1 MKTSRGLSQVVFNF
15 LPDQTFDHATRVW
28 KVDRWSE
35 AGVLPVDADVVRAS
49 LRRVTF
55 PWAIKDLDNGF
66 SERLADDQLQ
76 VVSPTEDGGVRA
88 EAFPELWYCRSCR
101 RLTTS
106 IQSPCICG
114 KDRWVQL
121 GFVAFHDCGVLETPW
136 VPTCP
141 EHKQVRINLPNTAST
156 ADLSF
161 DCPICRRKIVERG
174 FPFRKCACGK
184 GTLSYN
190 LHRAAVV
197 YTARSTVILNPPSA
211 SEAAAMKTASGREQ
225 VLDWI
230 LDGMTERKPLE
241 GAPTIESLIASMV
254 AQGVPESAARIA
266 AESAAEND
274 EAIRAAPHR
283 SVGLQGERLEL
294 ASDAALLLAYATASG
309 RTLVSDL
316 VERAPPAIQPR
327 YSVRY
332 PQSIQGAGLQAV
344 ELLDDFPVLNAAY
357 GFTRGGKSPGESA
370 LRWFKTSTGAP
381 RIHGQLSKTEALLFR
396 LDPLEV
402 SKWLS
407 LRGHLL
413 MAHGGAREAR
423 LEILRHCVVPA
434 TGTDPEQASPGAD
447 LLRLIHSYSHRVMRR
462 ISGFAGIDRD
472 SLSEYLVPEHLAFAI
487 YATARGD
494 FVLGGLQAL
503 FEHDLADSLAEVA
516 DGEHRCPLDPGC
528 VAHGGACVACLHVGE
543 PSCRLFN
550 QFLDRRTLFG
560 QGGYLV

>member
-15 LPDQTFDHATRVW
+15 LPDQTFDHATHVW

-35 AGVLPVDADVVRAS
+35 ARVLPVDADVVRSA

-55 PWAIKDLDNGF
+55 PWAVKGLDNGF
-66 SERLADDQLQ
+66 ADHLGDDQLQ

-101 RLTTS
+101 RLKTS
-106 IQSPCICG
+106 AESQCICG
-114 KDRWVQL
+114 TGRWVQL
-121 GFVAFHDCGVLETPW
+121 GFVAYHDCGVIETPW
-136 VPTCP
+136 VPTCR

-161 DCPICRRKIVERG
+161 DCPVCRRKIVERG
-174 FPFRKCACGK
+174 FPFRKCACGN
-184 GTLSYN
+184 GMLSYN

-211 SEAAAMKTASGREQ
+211 NEAAAMKTASGREQ
-225 VLDWI
+225 VLDWVI
-230 LDGMTERKPLE
+230 DGMTERKPLE
-241 GAPTIESLIASMV
+241 GAPTIDSLIASLI
-254 AQGVPESAARIA
+254 AQGVPEAAARIA
-266 AESAAEND
+266 AEAAAEGD
-274 EAIRAAPHR
+274 ETIKAAPQR
-283 SVGLQGERLEL
+283 AVELQGERLEL

-316 VERAPPAIQPR
+316 VERASPVIQPR
-327 YSVRY
+327 YSIRY
-332 PQSIQGAGLQAV
+332 PKAIDGAGLQTV

-357 GFTRGGKSPGESA
+357 GFTRSGKPAGESA
-370 LRWFKTSTGAP
+370 LRWFKTSSGAP
-381 RIHGQLSKTEALLFR
+381 RIHGQLSKTEALLFK
-396 LDPLEV
+396 LDPLKIL
-402 SKWLS
+402 SWLS
-407 LRGHLL
+407 SRGHSVVV
-413 MAHGGAREAR
+413 HGEARKAR

-434 TGTDPEQASPGAD
+434 AGSDPEQASAGAD
-447 LLRLIHSYSHRVMRR
+447 LLRLVHSYSHRVMRR

-472 SLSEYLVPEHLAFAI
+472 SLSEYLVPEHLAFAV

-560 QGGYLV
+560 QGGYLA